1 MKIVEKILRAPL
13 PDQLKALLEKFDTEF
28 DASHLR
34 MLYHLANEKSLTW
47 YERRMLTRA
56 HRKALHELNRA
67 ETLDAAMNIV
77 LNRGEDKEGEL
88 NYMRSQSGL
97 QNAMSSN
104 LVGLYNAQIVIGTQN
119 AQQATRSRA
128 QGTRMIP

>member
-34 MLYHLANEKSLTW
+34 MLYHLANEKSLTR
-47 YERRMLTRA
+47 YERFMLKRT
-56 HRKALHELNRA
+56 HHKAKMELNRA

-77 LNRGEDKEGEL
+77 LNRGEDREL